1 MRSRTMREGS
11 VGLLVL
17 VGLILFGGLTF
28 WLRGFRFGR
37 DSYSLRIVFVN
48 SNGMSIGGSVRYRG
62 VKVGSITAIR
72 PGTNG
77 IEISV
82 SIAPAELIMPRDVS
96 IQANQSGLISDTVI
110 EITPRA
116 PLAGLDTLAGPLSP
130 DCDSQQILCDGD
142 LLEGES
148 GVSLDDALRS
158 TVELS
163 DRFADPRFF
172 DNISELTENASL
184 AAANVAALSEELTTL
199 AIAARQEVEPLSN
212 QLSGQLQQV
221 GTSADVTLRAYA
233 VTSTKVNQ
241 LADNLNVLVTE
252 NRTDLRRTL
261 DSIGRLSG
269 DLGVLTNQL
278 SGTLGSTDTQ
288 AIAANLE
295 TLSANA
301 AAASANLRDI
311 TATFNNPI
319 TFLAL
324 QQLLDSARVT
334 FENAQKITSDL
345 DELTG
350 DPQFRLNLL
359 NLVNGLSDLVSSTQ
373 QLEQQVQTAQS
384 LEPAYA
390 QVQQAIGQLEAAAP
404 APPSQAPAAA
414 PSPPPP
420 SPQRPQ
426 PLVQRLRVSPDRPPA
441 RP

>member
-1 MRSRTMREGS
+1 MRSRTVREGS

-82 SIAPAELIMPRDVS
+82 SIAPAELILPRDVS

-130 DCDSQQILCDGD
+130 DCDSQRILCDGD

-172 DNISELTENASL
+172 DNISELTKNASR
-184 AAANVAALSEELTTL
+184 AAANVAALSEELTAL

-241 LADNLNVLVTE
+241 LSDNLNVLVTE
-252 NRTDLRRTL
+252 NRADLRRTL

-404 APPSQAPAAA
+404 APPSPAPAAA
-414 PSPPPP
+414 PSP

>member
-199 AIAARQEVEPLSN
+199 AIAARQEVEPLS
-212 QLSGQLQQV
+212 SELQQV

-404 APPSQAPAAA
+404 APPSPAPAAA